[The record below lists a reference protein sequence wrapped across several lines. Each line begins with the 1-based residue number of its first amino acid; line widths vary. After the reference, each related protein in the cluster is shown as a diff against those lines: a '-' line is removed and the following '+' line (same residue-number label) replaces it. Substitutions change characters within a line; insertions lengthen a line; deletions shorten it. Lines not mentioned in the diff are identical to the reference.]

1 MSNQPAIDY
10 NHPLLKYLVIQLNND
25 IKKWMDRTK
34 GDLSRDEYARGF
46 KFGFGK
52 ERGWYIARLGITS
65 PVIAGLVER
74 LDYLVKDYT
83 IQFIDDERILT
94 LYFDDF

>member
-34 GDLSRDEYARGF
+34 GDLSRAEYERGF

-52 ERGWYIARLGITS
+52 ERGWYIAKLGIKT
-65 PVIAGLVER
+65 PIIVGLVER
-74 LDYLVKDYT
+74 IDYMVKDYT
-83 IQFIDDERILT
+83 IEMIDDERVLT
-94 LYFDDF
+94 LYFR